1 MAPREA
7 PLCTGSQTLMM
18 LGVGPASRNSGLP
31 NITFRYDNCTTFV
44 NPVGKHVITDA
55 QNITVRQYA
64 CRDQVAATV
73 LWSPGALECEIDI
86 VPVEAG
92 FGDLQLQSD
101 PSSLHGIQSRG
112 TGSCGHQSLIPLKAS
127 SRTCSGGSS
136 GIEFLK
142 GFRVILEELKS
153 EGRQCQQLILKDP
166 KQLNSS
172 FKRTG
177 MESQPFLNMKF
188 ETDYFVKIVPFP
200 SIKNESNYHPF
211 FFRTRACDL
220 LLQPDNLAC
229 KPFWK
234 PRNLNITQQGSD
246 MQVSFDHAPHTFG
259 FRLFY
264 VHYKLKH
271 EGPFKRKTCKQEQN
285 TETTSCL
292 LQNVSPGDYIIEIV
306 HSTIIILVDDTNTTR
321 KVMHY
326 ALKPAH
332 SPWAGPIR
340 AVAITVPLVV
350 MSAFAT
356 LFTVMCRKKQQENIY
371 SHLDEESSE
380 SSTYTTALPRE
391 RLRPRPKVFLCYSS
405 KDGQNH
411 LNVVQ
416 CFAYFLQDFCGCE
429 VALDLWEDLS
439 LCRQGQREWV
449 TQKIREAQFIIVVCS
464 KGMKYFVDKK
474 TCKPRGGGRGSGSGE
489 LFLLAVAAIAEKLRQ
504 AKQSSAAA
512 LSKFIAVYFDYS
524 CEGDIPGILELSAKY
539 KLMDNLPQLCSHLH
553 ARDHSLQGLGQ
564 GPVPVSRRNYFRSK
578 AGRSLYV
585 AICNMHQL
593 IDEEPDWF
601 EKQFVPSR
609 PAPLCCREP
618 ALEKSDSG
626 LVLNDVMCKPG
637 PGSDFCLKAEAAM
650 PRALADSPWEGRQ
663 LGPDD
668 DVEAAPVLG
677 NCAVLQ
683 PLLHTGKA
691 VSPSDMPRDSGIYDS
706 SVPSSELS
714 LPLMEGLST
723 DQTETSSLTESVSSS
738 SGLGEEDPP
747 APPSKLLASGACKAE
762 PRCCSSTGE
771 LRAVAPL

>member
-1 MAPREA
+1 MAPWLQ
-7 PLCTGSQTLMM
+7 LCSVFFTVNACLNGSQLAVAAGGSGRTRVADTCGWR
-18 LGVGPASRNSGLP
+18 GVGPASRNSGLH
-31 NITFRYDNCTTFV
+31 NITFRYDNCTTYL
-44 NPVGKHVITDA
+44 NPVGKHVIADA
-55 QNITVRQYA
+55 QNITISQYA
-64 CRDQVAATV
+64 CHDQVAVTI
-73 LWSPGALECEIDI
+73 LWSPGAL
-86 VPVEAG
+86 
-92 FGDLQLQSD
+92 
-101 PSSLHGIQSRG
+101 
-112 TGSCGHQSLIPLKAS
+112 
-127 SRTCSGGSS
+127 

-188 ETDYFVKIVPFP
+188 ETDYFVKVVPFP

-234 PRNLNITQQGSD
+234 PRNLNITQHGLD
-246 MQVSFDHAPHTFG
+246 MQVSFDHAPHNFG
-259 FRLFY
+259 FRFFY
-264 VHYKLKH
+264 LHYKLKH
-271 EGPFKRKTCKQEQN
+271 EGPFKRKMCKQEQN

-292 LQNVSPGDYIIEIV
+292 LPNVSPGDYIIE
-306 HSTIIILVDDTNTTR
+306 LVDDTNTTR
-321 KVMHY
+321 KVVHY
-326 ALKPAH
+326 ALKPVH

-350 MSAFAT
+350 ISAFAT

-380 SSTYTTALPRE
+380 SSTYTAALPRE

-411 LNVVQ
+411 MNVVQ

-429 VALDLWEDLS
+429 VALDLWEDFN
-439 LCRQGQREWV
+439 LCREGQREWV
-449 TQKIREAQFIIVVCS
+449 IQKIQESQFIIVVCS

-474 TCKPRGGGRGSGSGE
+474 NYKHKGGSRGSGKGE
-489 LFLLAVAAIAEKLRQ
+489 LFLVAVAAIAEKLRQ
-504 AKQSSAAA
+504 AKQSSSAA

-524 CEGDIPGILELSAKY
+524 CEGDVPGVLDLSTKY

-553 ARDHSLQGLGQ
+553 SRDHSLQGPGQ
-564 GPVPVSRRNYFRSK
+564 QPGPGSRRNYFRSK
-578 AGRSLYV
+578 SGRSLYV
-585 AICNMHQL
+585 AICNMHQF

-601 EKQFVPSR
+601 EKQFVPFH
-609 PAPLCCREP
+609 PPPLRYREP
-618 ALEKSDSG
+618 VLEKFDSG

-637 PGSDFCLKAEAAM
+637 PESDFCLKAEA
-650 PRALADSPWEGRQ
+650 S
-663 LGPDD
+663 
-668 DVEAAPVLG
+668 VLG
-677 NCAVLQ
+677 VTGPADLNPESQHTGLDEDAEARPTPGGGAALQ
-683 PLLHTGKA
+683 PLLHVVKA
-691 VSPSDMPRDSGIYDS
+691 GSPSDMPRDSGIYDS

-714 LPLMEGLST
+714 LPLIEGLST

-738 SGLGEEDPP
+738 SGLGEEEPP
-747 APPSKLLASGACKAE
+747 ALPSKLLASGVCKAE
-762 PRCCSSTGE
+762 LGCRSYTDE
-771 LRAVAPL
+771 LHAVAPL

>member
-1 MAPREA
+1 MAPWLQ
-7 PLCTGSQTLMM
+7 LCSVFFTVNACLNGSQLAVAAGGSSRARGADTCGWR
-18 LGVGPASRNSGLP
+18 GVGPASRNSGLH
-31 NITFRYDNCTTFV
+31 NITFRYDNCTTYL
-44 NPVGKHVITDA
+44 NLVGKHVIADA
-55 QNITVRQYA
+55 QNITISQYA
-64 CRDQVAATV
+64 CHDQVAVTI
-73 LWSPGALECEIDI
+73 LWSPGAL
-86 VPVEAG
+86 
-92 FGDLQLQSD
+92 
-101 PSSLHGIQSRG
+101 
-112 TGSCGHQSLIPLKAS
+112 
-127 SRTCSGGSS
+127 

-234 PRNLNITQQGSD
+234 PRNLNITQHGSD

-259 FRLFY
+259 FRFFY
-264 VHYKLKH
+264 LHYKLKH

-292 LQNVSPGDYIIEIV
+292 LQNVSPGDYVIE
-306 HSTIIILVDDTNTTR
+306 LVDDTNTTR

-326 ALKPAH
+326 ALKPVH

-350 MSAFAT
+350 ISAFAT

-380 SSTYTTALPRE
+380 SSTCTTALPRE

-411 LNVVQ
+411 MNVVQ

-429 VALDLWEDLS
+429 VALDLWEDFS
-439 LCRQGQREWV
+439 LCREGQREWV
-449 TQKIREAQFIIVVCS
+449 IQKIHESQFIIVVCS

-474 TCKPRGGGRGSGSGE
+474 NCKHKGGGRGSGKGE
-489 LFLLAVAAIAEKLRQ
+489 LFLVAVSAIAEKLRQ
-504 AKQSSAAA
+504 AKQSSSTA

-524 CEGDIPGILELSAKY
+524 CEGDVPGILDLSTKY

-553 ARDHSLQGLGQ
+553 SRDHGLPEP
-564 GPVPVSRRNYFRSK
+564 GPHPGHISRRNYFRSK
-578 AGRSLYV
+578 SGRSLYV
-585 AICNMHQL
+585 AICNMHQF

-601 EKQFVPSR
+601 EKQFVPFHPPS
-609 PAPLCCREP
+609 LHYREP
-618 ALEKSDSG
+618 VLEKFDSG

-637 PGSDFCLKAEAAM
+637 PESDFCLKAEAAV
-650 PRALADSPWEGRQ
+650 PGALADSHLEGQQ
-663 LGPDD
+663 LGLDED
-668 DVEAAPVLG
+668 MEAGPSPG
-677 NCAVLQ
+677 GSSVLQ
-683 PLLHTGKA
+683 PLLHAGKA
-691 VSPSDMPRDSGIYDS
+691 VSPLGMPRDSGIYDS

-714 LPLMEGLST
+714 LPLMEGLSV

-747 APPSKLLASGACKAE
+747 ALPSKLLTSGACKAE
-762 PRCCSSTGE
+762 PGCCSYTGE
-771 LRAVAPL
+771 LHTVVPL

>member
-1 MAPREA
+1 MAPWLQ
-7 PLCTGSQTLMM
+7 LCSVFFTVNACLNGSQLAVAAGGSGRARGADTCGWR
-18 LGVGPASRNSGLP
+18 GVGPASRNSGLH
-31 NITFRYDNCTTFV
+31 NITFRYDNCTAYL
-44 NPVGKHVITDA
+44 NLVGKHVIADA
-55 QNITVRQYA
+55 QNITVSQYA
-64 CRDQVAATV
+64 CHDQVAVTI
-73 LWSPGALECEIDI
+73 LWSPGAL
-86 VPVEAG
+86 
-92 FGDLQLQSD
+92 
-101 PSSLHGIQSRG
+101 
-112 TGSCGHQSLIPLKAS
+112 
-127 SRTCSGGSS
+127 

-234 PRNLNITQQGSD
+234 PRNLNITQHGSD
-246 MQVSFDHAPHTFG
+246 MQVTFDHAPHNFG
-259 FRLFY
+259 FRFFY
-264 VHYKLKH
+264 LHYKLKH
-271 EGPFKRKTCKQEQN
+271 EGLFKRKICRQERN
-285 TETTSCL
+285 TDATSCL
-292 LQNVSPGDYIIEIV
+292 LQNVSPGDYIIE
-306 HSTIIILVDDTNTTR
+306 LVDDMNTTR

-340 AVAITVPLVV
+340 AVAITVPLVLI
-350 MSAFAT
+350 SAFAT

-380 SSTYTTALPRE
+380 SSAYATALPRE

-405 KDGQNH
+405 KDGQSH
-411 LNVVQ
+411 VNVVQ

-429 VALDLWEDLS
+429 VTLDLWEDLS
-439 LCRQGQREWV
+439 LCREGQREWV
-449 TQKIREAQFIIVVCS
+449 IQKIHESQFTIVVCS

-474 TCKPRGGGRGSGSGE
+474 NYKHKGGRRGAGKGE
-489 LFLLAVAAIAEKLRQ
+489 LFLVAVTAIAEKLRQ
-504 AKQSSAAA
+504 AKPSAGA
-512 LSKFIAVYFDYS
+512 LGKFIAVYFDYS
-524 CEGDIPGILELSAKY
+524 CEGDVPSILDLSTKY
-539 KLMDNLPQLCSHLH
+539 KLMDNLPQLCFHLH
-553 ARDHSLQGLGQ
+553 SRDHRLQEPGPYPGQ
-564 GPVPVSRRNYFRSK
+564 VSRRNYFRSK

-585 AICNMHQL
+585 AICNMHQF

-601 EKQFVPSR
+601 EKQFVPSHPPPLR
-609 PAPLCCREP
+609 PREP
-618 ALEKSDSG
+618 ALEKFDSG

-637 PGSDFCLKAEAAM
+637 TESSFCLKAEAAVIGVA
-650 PRALADSPWEGRQ
+650 ALSRSRSRSQHLGLDEDTEARTSPEGSSVLRPQ
-663 LGPDD
+663 LHM
-668 DVEAAPVLG
+668 VKAA
-677 NCAVLQ
+677 
-683 PLLHTGKA
+683 
-691 VSPSDMPRDSGIYDS
+691 SPSDMPRDSGIYDS

-723 DQTETSSLTESVSSS
+723 DQTETSSLTGSMSSS
-738 SGLGEEDPP
+738 SGLGEEEPP
-747 APPSKLLASGACKAE
+747 ALPSKLLASGLCTAE
-762 PRCCSSTGE
+762 LGCHSYTDE
-771 LRAVAPL
+771 LHVVAPL

>member
-1 MAPREA
+1 MAPWLQ
-7 PLCTGSQTLMM
+7 LCSVFFTVNACLNGSQLAVAAGGSSRARGADTCGWR
-18 LGVGPASRNSGLP
+18 GVGLASRNSGLY
-31 NITFRYDNCTTFV
+31 NITFRYDNCTTYL
-44 NPVGKHVITDA
+44 NPVGKHMIADA
-55 QNITVRQYA
+55 QNITISQYA
-64 CRDQVAATV
+64 CHDQVAVTI
-73 LWSPGALECEIDI
+73 LWSPGAL
-86 VPVEAG
+86 
-92 FGDLQLQSD
+92 
-101 PSSLHGIQSRG
+101 
-112 TGSCGHQSLIPLKAS
+112 
-127 SRTCSGGSS
+127 

-172 FKRTG
+172 FKRAG

-188 ETDYFVKIVPFP
+188 ETDYFVKIVPSF

-211 FFRTRACDL
+211 FFRTRTCDL

-234 PRNLNITQQGSD
+234 PRNLNITQHGSD

-259 FRLFY
+259 FRFFY
-264 VHYKLKH
+264 LHYKLKH

-285 TETTSCL
+285 TEITSCL
-292 LQNVSPGDYIIEIV
+292 LQNVSPGDYIIE
-306 HSTIIILVDDTNTTR
+306 LVDDSNTTR

-326 ALKPAH
+326 ALKPVH

-350 MSAFAT
+350 ISAFAT

-411 LNVVQ
+411 MNVVQ
-416 CFAYFLQDFCGCE
+416 CFAYFLQDFCDCE
-429 VALDLWEDLS
+429 VALDLWEDFS
-439 LCRQGQREWV
+439 LCRERQREWV
-449 TQKIREAQFIIVVCS
+449 IQKIHESQFIIVVCS

-474 TCKPRGGGRGSGSGE
+474 NYKHKGGGRGSGKGE
-489 LFLLAVAAIAEKLRQ
+489 LFLVAVSAIAEKLHQ
-504 AKQSSAAA
+504 AKQSSSTA

-524 CEGDIPGILELSAKY
+524 CEGDVPGVLDLSTKY
-539 KLMDNLPQLCSHLH
+539 KLMDHLPQLCSHLH
-553 ARDHSLQGLGQ
+553 SQDRSLPEPGLQPGR
-564 GPVPVSRRNYFRSK
+564 VSRRNYFRSK
-578 AGRSLYV
+578 SGRSLYV
-585 AICNMHQL
+585 AICNMHQF

-601 EKQFVPSR
+601 EKQFS
-609 PAPLCCREP
+609 PLHPPPLRYREP
-618 ALEKSDSG
+618 VLEKFDSG
-626 LVLNDVMCKPG
+626 LVLNEVLCKPG
-637 PGSDFCLKAEAAM
+637 PENEFSLKAESAG
-650 PRALADSPWEGRQ
+650 PGTPADSHSEGPQ
-663 LGPDD
+663 FGPEE
-668 DVEAAPVLG
+668 DVEAGPVVAG
-677 NCAVLQ
+677 ASAVLR
-683 PLLHTGKA
+683 PLLHAGKA
-691 VSPSDMPRDSGIYDS
+691 AGPSDMPRDSGIYDS

-714 LPLMEGLST
+714 LPLMEGLSA

-747 APPSKLLASGACKAE
+747 ALPSKLLASGACKAE
-762 PRCCSSTGE
+762 PGCCSYTGE
-771 LRAVAPL
+771 LHTVAPL

>member
-1 MAPREA
+1 MAPWLQ
-7 PLCTGSQTLMM
+7 LCSVFFTVNACLNGSQLAVAAGGSSRARGADTCGWR
-18 LGVGPASRNSGLP
+18 GVGPASRNSGLY
-31 NITFRYDNCTTFV
+31 NITFRYDNCTTYL
-44 NPVGKHVITDA
+44 NPVGKHVIADA
-55 QNITVRQYA
+55 QNITISQYA
-64 CRDQVAATV
+64 CHDQVAVTI
-73 LWSPGALECEIDI
+73 LWSPGAL
-86 VPVEAG
+86 
-92 FGDLQLQSD
+92 
-101 PSSLHGIQSRG
+101 
-112 TGSCGHQSLIPLKAS
+112 
-127 SRTCSGGSS
+127 

-153 EGRQCQQLILKDP
+153 EGRRCQQLILKDP

-234 PRNLNITQQGSD
+234 PRNLNITQHGLD

-259 FRLFY
+259 FRFFY
-264 VHYKLKH
+264 LHYKLKH
-271 EGPFKRKTCKQEQN
+271 EGPFKRKACKQEQN

-292 LQNVSPGDYIIEIV
+292 LQNVSPGDYIIE
-306 HSTIIILVDDTNTTR
+306 LVDDTNTTR

-350 MSAFAT
+350 ISAFAT
-356 LFTVMCRKKQQENIY
+356 LFTVMCRKKQQ
-371 SHLDEESSE
+371 DEESSE
-380 SSTYTTALPRE
+380 SSSYTTALPRE

-411 LNVVQ
+411 MNVVR

-429 VALDLWEDLS
+429 VALDLWEDFS
-439 LCRQGQREWV
+439 LCREGQREWV
-449 TQKIREAQFIIVVCS
+449 IQKIHESQFIIVVCS

-474 TCKPRGGGRGSGSGE
+474 NYKHRGGGRGSGKGE
-489 LFLLAVAAIAEKLRQ
+489 LFLVAVSAIAEKLRQ
-504 AKQSSAAA
+504 AKQSSSGQ
-512 LSKFIAVYFDYS
+512 LSKFITVYFDYS
-524 CEGDIPGILELSAKY
+524 CEGDVPGVLDLSTKY

-553 ARDHSLQGLGQ
+553 SRDHGLPESGPHPGQ
-564 GPVPVSRRNYFRSK
+564 VSRRNYFRSK
-578 AGRSLYV
+578 SGRSLYV
-585 AICNMHQL
+585 AICNMHQF

-601 EKQFVPSR
+601 EKQFVPLR
-609 PAPLCCREP
+609 PPPLHSREP
-618 ALEKSDSG
+618 VLEKFDSG
-626 LVLNDVMCKPG
+626 LVLNDVVCKPG
-637 PGSDFCLKAEAAM
+637 PDSSDFCLKAEAVA
-650 PRALADSPWEGRQ
+650 PGAQADSPSEGPH
-663 LGPDD
+663 LGLDQDTEVGPG
-668 DVEAAPVLG
+668 PGGGSVLR
-677 NCAVLQ
+677 
-683 PLLHTGKA
+683 PLLHAVKA
-691 VSPSDMPRDSGIYDS
+691 PGPSDMPRDSGIYDS

-714 LPLMEGLST
+714 LPLMEGLSA
-723 DQTETSSLTESVSSS
+723 DHTETSSLTESVSSS

-747 APPSKLLASGACKAE
+747 AFPSKLLTSGVCKAE
-762 PRCCSSTGE
+762 PGCCSYTGE
-771 LRAVAPL
+771 LHAVAPL

>member
-1 MAPREA
+1 MAPWLQ
-7 PLCTGSQTLMM
+7 LCSVFFTVNACLNGSQLAVAAGGSGRARGADTCGWR
-18 LGVGPASRNSGLP
+18 GVGPASRHSGVH
-31 NITFRYDNCTTFV
+31 NITFRYDNCTTFL
-44 NPVGKHVITDA
+44 NPVGRHVIADA
-55 QNITVRQYA
+55 QNITISQYT
-64 CRDQVAATV
+64 CHDQVAVTV
-73 LWSPGALECEIDI
+73 LWSPGAL
-86 VPVEAG
+86 
-92 FGDLQLQSD
+92 
-101 PSSLHGIQSRG
+101 
-112 TGSCGHQSLIPLKAS
+112 
-127 SRTCSGGSS
+127 

-234 PRNLNITQQGSD
+234 PRNLNITQHGLD
-246 MQVSFDHAPHTFG
+246 MQVTFDHAPHNFG
-259 FRLFY
+259 FRFFY
-264 VHYKLKH
+264 LHYKLKH
-271 EGPFKRKTCKQEQN
+271 EGPFKRKTCRQERN
-285 TETTSCL
+285 TDTTSCL
-292 LQNVSPGDYIIEIV
+292 LQNVSPGDYIIE
-306 HSTIIILVDDTNTTR
+306 LVDDTNATR

-350 MSAFAT
+350 ISAFAT

-371 SHLDEESSE
+371 SHLDEESPE
-380 SSTYTTALPRE
+380 SSAYAAALPRE

-411 LNVVQ
+411 VNVVQ

-429 VALDLWEDLS
+429 VTLDLWEDFS
-439 LCRQGQREWV
+439 LCREGQREWV
-449 TQKIREAQFIIVVCS
+449 IQKIQEAQFTIVVCS

-474 TCKPRGGGRGSGSGE
+474 SYKHKGGGRGAGKGE
-489 LFLLAVAAIAEKLRQ
+489 LFLVAVTAIAEKLRQ
-504 AKQSSAAA
+504 AKQSAAA

-524 CEGDIPGILELSAKY
+524 CEGDIPSVLDLSTKY
-539 KLMDNLPQLCSHLH
+539 KLMDNLPQLCFHLH
-553 ARDHSLQGLGQ
+553 SRDHRLQEP
-564 GPVPVSRRNYFRSK
+564 GPYPSHVSRRNYFRSK
-578 AGRSLYV
+578 SGRSLYV
-585 AICNMHQL
+585 AICNMHQF

-601 EKQFVPSR
+601 EKQFVPFH
-609 PAPLCCREP
+609 PPPPHPREP
-618 ALEKSDSG
+618 VLEKFDSG
-626 LVLNDVMCKPG
+626 LVLNDVACKPG
-637 PGSDFCLKAEAAM
+637 AESSFCLKAGVAALSSSRSGSQHLGLDEDTEARTT
-650 PRALADSPWEGRQ
+650 PEGSS
-663 LGPDD
+663 
-668 DVEAAPVLG
+668 VLR
-677 NCAVLQ
+677 
-683 PLLHTGKA
+683 PLLHRVKA
-691 VSPSDMPRDSGIYDS
+691 ASPSDMPRDSGIYDS

-738 SGLGEEDPP
+738 SGLGEEEPP
-747 APPSKLLASGACKAE
+747 TLPSKLLTSEPCTAE
-762 PRCCSSTGE
+762 LMCRSYTDE
-771 LRAVAPL
+771 LHAVAPL